1 MKKIKNYL
9 LSITFL
15 ITSLCFPQTIAASC
29 FVCLHN
35 GQCGEVSGW
44 CGLVSQF
51 ACVVTCEDC
60 TIAYFNP
67 KTDYIA
73 IDTQSGGAWI
83 FKGNRK
89 IQILGDKCE
98 SFVKAMQE
106 KYAKAKMGD
115 KQIQKQLDAEFL
127 AFSRTDNHKVS
138 SKLLELMSNETGLKI
153 KSSNSGD
160 KSNELLRKN

>member
-1 MKKIKNYL
+1 MKNIKNYL

-15 ITSLCFPQTIAASC
+15 ITSLCLPQTIAASC

-35 GQCGEVSGW
+35 GQCGEINGW
-44 CGLVSQF
+44 CSLVSQF

-73 IDTQSGGAWI
+73 IDTQSGGACI

-98 SFVKAMQE
+98 SFIKAIQE
-106 KYAKAKMGD
+106 KYANAKKGD
-115 KQIQKQLDAEFL
+115 IQIQKRIDAEL
-127 AFSRTDNHKVS
+127 RAFSITDDHKVS
-138 SKLLELMSNETGLKI
+138 SKLLEQMSKETGLKI
-153 KSSNSGD
+153 K
-160 KSNELLRKN
+160 K